1 MFSVFCPL
9 LCGKQTKN
17 IIEHIKE
24 CKNKNYL
31 NKYYFQCPYNPI
43 HICSKNVFPIHKE
56 NCPDKIETN
65 EIYSSENLSLNQNI
79 TPIKSNKNIQS
90 YLSASCS
97 KKDILKEKNLISQF
111 LTEENEIKERNIKSK
126 LFNNETNKIKE
137 NLTSPKKEIIFNYNN
152 NISNNKNGILLKPTP
167 IKSKKDL
174 ELKLNHIDISNKE
187 IQLEESSSEKKKK
200 EKNIS
205 NSYNNNNHL
214 VLIGKLKKQ
223 LNFDIDN
230 ELNEEKEGSIY
241 SEKTDTSSESSL
253 KNIKKNLK
261 KKVTFN
267 QKVKIFVYQKNHD
280 DNEIEPKISI
290 LNSNNKKNNKEN
302 YSYAFT
308 NIYTKFL

>member
-1 MFSVFCPL
+1 MSMFSVFCPL
-9 LCGKQTKN
+9 LCGNQTKN
-17 IIEHIKE
+17 ILEHIKE
-24 CKNKNYL
+24 CKNKDYL

-56 NCPDKIETN
+56 NCPDKIDKK
-65 EIYSSENLSLNQNI
+65 EISSSDNLSLNPNV
-79 TPIKSNKNIQS
+79 TPIKSNKNIQN

-97 KKDILKEKNLISQF
+97 KKGKLNGKNFISQF
-111 LTEENEIKERNIKSK
+111 LTEENEINESNLKSINK
-126 LFNNETNKIKE
+126 TKKKNEDLKQ
-137 NLTSPKKEIIFNYNN
+137 SKKEIIFNYND
-152 NISNNKNGILLKPTP
+152 NISSREKEILLRPTP
-167 IKSKKDL
+167 IKSKKEL
-174 ELKLNHIDISNKE
+174 EINLNHIDISNKE
-187 IQLEESSSEKKKK
+187 IQLKESSSDKKKE

-205 NSYNNNNHL
+205 NSYNNNHL

-241 SEKTDTSSESSL
+241 SERTDTSSESSL
-253 KNIKKNLK
+253 KNMKKNLK

-267 QKVKIFVYQKNHD
+267 QKVKIYIYRKNND
-280 DNEIEPKISI
+280 DTDIEPKVSR

-308 NIYTKFL
+308 NIHTKFL

>member
-1 MFSVFCPL
+1 MSMFSVFCPL
-9 LCGKQTKN
+9 LCGNQTKN
-17 IIEHIKE
+17 ILEHIKE

-43 HICSKNVFPIHKE
+43 HICSKNVFPIHKD
-56 NCPDKIETN
+56 NCPDKIDKK
-65 EIYSSENLSLNQNI
+65 EISSTDNLSLNRNV
-79 TPIKSNKNIQS
+79 TPIKSNKNIRN

-97 KKDILKEKNLISQF
+97 KKDIIKEKNYISQF
-111 LTEENEIKERNIKSK
+111 LTEENEINERNLKTI
-126 LFNNETNKIKE
+126 NENKTINE
-137 NLTSPKKEIIFNYNN
+137 DLIQNKKEIIFNYND
-152 NISNNKNGILLKPTP
+152 NISSSKKEILLKPTP

-174 ELKLNHIDISNKE
+174 ELNLNHLDISNKE
-187 IQLEESSSEKKKK
+187 IELKESSSDKKKI

-223 LNFDIDN
+223 LNFDIEN

-253 KNIKKNLK
+253 KNMKKNLK

-267 QKVKIFVYQKNHD
+267 QKVKIYIYQKNND
-280 DNEIEPKISI
+280 DNEIEPTISL
-290 LNSNNKKNNKEN
+290 LNSNNKTNNKEN
-302 YSYAFT
+302 YSYTFT